1 MAKKREKQ
9 TGEVDSM
16 SRRERQIMDV
26 LVRKNEATAREVR
39 EEMADAPSYS
49 TVRKL
54 LSVLEEKGHV
64 KHTEAG
70 VTYIY
75 TSARP
80 RSEMATSALRR
91 MRDTFYEGS
100 VEQVVSGLL
109 SMKDTEIKPEELN
122 RIAKMIADAK
132 KKGTK

>member
-1 MAKKREKQ
+1 MANKRAKSA
-9 TGEVDSM
+9 EVDPM

-26 LVRKNEATAREVR
+26 LLREKQATAREVW
-39 EEMADAPSYS
+39 EQIPDAPSYS

-64 KHTEAG
+64 KHTESGA
-70 VTYIY
+70 TYVY

-91 MRDTFYEGS
+91 MRDTFFEGS

-109 SMKDTEIKPEELN
+109 SMKDTEIASDELN
-122 RIAKMIADAK
+122 RIAKMIAEAK
-132 KKGTK
+132 KKGAK

>member
-16 SRRERQIMDV
+16 SRRERQIMDL
-26 LVRKNEATAREVR
+26 LVRKNEATAREVW